1 MAGHLDSQTFPSVL
15 IDDRQQPESASAGLD
30 EVVSPDVVRTAGAQ
44 TNARSVAT
52 GVHASVFPASTPPA
66 SDALHSLM
74 VDPPAGSPQQ
84 GRDPTIAI
92 ATKPTG
98 QGDDGPRQGILVG
111 SSDASMAL
119 GGPGLA
125 EHSTSPAF
133 RDTQRLTD
141 APPTDAPGLAVSPCD
156 LPSACP
162 RSQPPSSS
170 ECSPADLQP
179 LGLIHL

>member
-1 MAGHLDSQTFPSVL
+1 MGTGESLTASERVQRLQT
-15 IDDRQQPESASAGLD
+15 
-30 EVVSPDVVRTAGAQ
+30 
-44 TNARSVAT
+44 
-52 GVHASVFPASTPPA
+52 
-66 SDALHSLM
+66 ALHSLM

-111 SSDASMAL
+111 SSNASMAL

-141 APPTDAPGLAVSPCD
+141 MRRP
-156 LPSACP
+156 LPAT
-162 RSQPPSSS
+162 RR
-170 ECSPADLQP
+170 A
-179 LGLIHL
+179 

>member
-1 MAGHLDSQTFPSVL
+1 MSAEGRGLGSRAAQDGGRDVGTGESLTASERVQRLQT
-15 IDDRQQPESASAGLD
+15 
-30 EVVSPDVVRTAGAQ
+30 
-44 TNARSVAT
+44 
-52 GVHASVFPASTPPA
+52 
-66 SDALHSLM
+66 ALHSLM

-111 SSDASMAL
+111 SSNASMAL

-141 APPTDAPGLAVSPCD
+141 MRRP
-156 LPSACP
+156 LPAT
-162 RSQPPSSS
+162 RR
-170 ECSPADLQP
+170 A
-179 LGLIHL
+179 